1 MGASFSTWARWD
13 DAVVQQV
20 LASKAPPIQS
30 PGPALIHGAQHLT
43 INGGTFIQNNQQA
56 SAPQDPKYL
65 RKVLDFLSAVN
76 FRTIQQENLGK
87 WMPGTIK
94 WLLESSM
101 FQFWLDTQCAILW
114 GTGMPGA
121 GKTIL
126 ASVVIKYL
134 EALAKA
140 SSDICVAFVYCR
152 YTEPMKV
159 RDILA
164 ALVRQLLSDSLIYYW
179 TEPTQEDLIDAIQK
193 ILRCF
198 RIAYLFIDGLDEAL
212 YDEQF
217 DLLDTLKSVPANF
230 FITSRPLVRLKDVL
244 PNAKFFDI
252 AAQEEDIKLLVA
264 QHIDRNPD
272 LRQVLEGDEQ
282 RERVIKKICETS
294 QGMFLHASLMVEAVR
309 YCTNPRH
316 VMEQLD
322 KLPSKLDVLYDEAF
336 KRIEEQPEQR
346 VALTKRLLLW
356 IAFAF
361 IPLTVDDLQY
371 AVASNP
377 KVDWKTAENLIPE
390 SLLVS
395 VCCGLITIEGDYKR
409 IVRLVHYTALD
420 AVKRI
425 MPRWETSPDC
435 LLTEACVERLIDCNI
450 PSSSHYGHQPPLLNY
465 ALKAWCFHA
474 KESVRCPAQPDA
486 RPTIAILQFLAMFK
500 VFPTG
505 FDEWRRDNPTA
516 PVHLIVYYHLPYL
529 LPLTTCHN
537 NVEMVELLLKLDGID
552 VNLQDED
559 GNTALMLAA
568 GGGRV
573 GTVKSLLFDPRVDTN
588 KRNAKGRTALHCALN
603 NGADSGHT
611 EAALHLIAT
620 PGVDIN
626 AADYCGWTPLMVAH
640 NHPPRLHDHLAQHPD
655 IDLLKKDKDGQ
666 TPLMHACRWGTSS
679 AVRWYLRLPG
689 VDARDLSG
697 ASALAHRARHK
708 SRVAEVEDY
717 LSDFLLLIDAGL
729 GINEQDAR
737 GFTALMHAVQGS
749 FLGATQALLQ
759 LENVDVNLENRG
771 RKDLAYGCLRCSS
784 EG

>member
-1 MGASFSTWARWD
+1 MP
-13 DAVVQQV
+13 
-20 LASKAPPIQS
+20 SKRS
-30 PGPALIHGAQHLT
+30 
-43 INGGTFIQNNQQA
+43 
-56 SAPQDPKYL
+56 
-65 RKVLDFLSAVN
+65 
-76 FRTIQQENLGK
+76 
-87 WMPGTIK
+87 
-94 WLLESSM
+94 
-101 FQFWLDTQCAILW
+101 
-114 GTGMPGA
+114 
-121 GKTIL
+121 
-126 ASVVIKYL
+126 
-134 EALAKA
+134 
-140 SSDICVAFVYCR
+140 CVAF
-152 YTEPMKV
+152 
-159 RDILA
+159 
-164 ALVRQLLSDSLIYYW
+164 ALPISL
-179 TEPTQEDLIDAIQK
+179 
-193 ILRCF
+193 
-198 RIAYLFIDGLDEAL
+198 IDGLDEAL

-465 ALKAWCFHA
+465 ALKRGVSMPRSPF
-474 KESVRCPAQPDA
+474 VVLPNRMPG
-486 RPTIAILQFLAMFK
+486 RPSQSSSFSQCSKFSPLASTNGEGTTLQHQSTSSGRSALCLA
-500 VFPTG
+500 
-505 FDEWRRDNPTA
+505 A
-516 PVHLIVYYHLPYL
+516 
-529 LPLTTCHN
+529 CHN

-568 GGGRV
+568 GGGR
-573 GTVKSLLFDPRVDTN
+573 
-588 KRNAKGRTALHCALN
+588 RNAKGRTALHCALN

-759 LENVDVNLENRG
+759 LENVDVNLENREG
-771 RKDLAYGCLRCSS
+771 RTLLMVACDAVVKGSFGARQTLHVLLQHLLLDVNAKGRHGISAMAYADLPSPDSEDLPLPDFRTLPLQIFHHLPSRFECLRQRGLLHKVPEQAIHIRHEEHPSNQPPRTSAAFVVTGKQPPYPPGFRLAGTMQGDYRHTLEGGDAYGLSFPWEPAWILEKHASCARLLLNHPDIDDHGFEFLRHITDRNNESLSLSS
-784 EG
+784 DPSSPSPSPEPRSPSPEPHSP